1 MLPLEPEHVAI
12 VLGLETGK
20 SAASFSPV
28 QRSTLCSALANPTVH
43 SFLASAFLVGLDQD
57 FASDWPNG
65 TRKSIM
71 GRQGAAAGL

>member
-43 SFLASAFLVGLDQD
+43 SFLASAFLIRLDQD
-57 FASDWPNG
+57 FASDLAEDYQE
-65 TRKSIM
+65 KHHVEA
-71 GRQGAAAGL
+71 GAAAGL